1 MNDKVFDR
9 RVILSGAMSG
19 LFFALPAAI
28 LQRTVFSESA
38 MAGVMVGIVFFSGAL
53 AGYAAAR
60 PMPSRALMH
69 GAAAGLITF
78 IGAQLVFLIST
89 LKVPSATDI
98 VGIVLFGLLFSSLG
112 TIGAYV
118 ALWRAAN
125 DAAKT
130 S

>member
-1 MNDKVFDR
+1 MNDRVFDR

-60 PMPSRALMH
+60 PISSNALMH

-78 IGAQLVFLIST
+78 VGAQLVYLIVS
-89 LKVPSATDI
+89 LEVPNPI
-98 VGIVLFGLLFSSLG
+98 GIVLFGLMFSSLG

-118 ALWRAAN
+118 ALWRCAN

>member
-1 MNDKVFDR
+1 MSDKVFDR

-28 LQRTVFSESA
+28 LQRTVFSGTA
-38 MAGVMVGIVFFSGAL
+38 MAVVMVGIVFFAGAL

-60 PMPSRALMH
+60 PMPSHALMH

-78 IGAQLVFLIST
+78 VGAQLVYLIIR
-89 LKVPSATDI
+89 LEVPNPI
-98 VGIVLFGLLFSSLG
+98 GIVLFGLMFSSLG

-118 ALWRAAN
+118 ALWRCAN

-130 S
+130 D